1 MSQVEEP
8 NDPNHISATGNSWAS
23 AKVGI
28 TLPHSRAFRF
38 ATRTN
43 SVGTSKDDDG
53 NPLHLEIPTNHSLE
67 DRTPKQTLSTP
78 IIAKKKKIENPW
90 IDHSELGE
98 FGTAEES
105 PLGTNDNSFEESLT
119 TPKTP
124 GKVTQCEADQNGAN
138 SEKTETEK
146 IANLE
151 DKVGEKQ
158 EIPASEE
165 KQETNKEE
173 NSEKSQTNVTL
184 PEQQENNE
192 TIVQENLEEKKEE
205 KKSEE
210 NLDAENLEEQPDL
223 SKEEKKSEEN
233 HKENE
238 NEIAEVKE
246 GEEMVRAAAETKEKK
261 DAPEKQ
267 ENQENGEEK
276 GTEEDKKEELKEKR
290 RREILEELIETE
302 RNYLSDLEVIIN
314 VFYIPLQ
321 EKSLL
326 AKEQM
331 YKLFSNIQDIY
342 NTVNVNFLKELED
355 LKNEKSTESVGSI
368 LCKFANLFK
377 LYAAYCSN
385 QPIVRDSIETFKQEN
400 EEFAS
405 FLKKAQKR
413 KECRKLDLTSFLM
426 TPLQRLCKYPL
437 LLKVLLSLPPLFSL
451 LPFIHPPLS
460 FPLFIL
466 PLPPSLPSCS

>member
-124 GKVTQCEADQNGAN
+124 GKVTQCEADQNGAI

-184 PEQQENNE
+184 PEQQENNR
-192 TIVQENLEEKKEE
+192 
-205 KKSEE
+205 SE
-210 NLDAENLEEQPDL
+210 
-223 SKEEKKSEEN
+223 
-233 HKENE
+233 
-238 NEIAEVKE
+238 
-246 GEEMVRAAAETKEKK
+246 
-261 DAPEKQ
+261 
-267 ENQENGEEK
+267 
-276 GTEEDKKEELKEKR
+276 
-290 RREILEELIETE
+290 
-302 RNYLSDLEVIIN
+302 
-314 VFYIPLQ
+314 
-321 EKSLL
+321 
-326 AKEQM
+326 
-331 YKLFSNIQDIY
+331 
-342 NTVNVNFLKELED
+342 
-355 LKNEKSTESVGSI
+355 
-368 LCKFANLFK
+368 
-377 LYAAYCSN
+377 
-385 QPIVRDSIETFKQEN
+385 
-400 EEFAS
+400 
-405 FLKKAQKR
+405 
-413 KECRKLDLTSFLM
+413 
-426 TPLQRLCKYPL
+426 
-437 LLKVLLSLPPLFSL
+437 
-451 LPFIHPPLS
+451 
-460 FPLFIL
+460 
-466 PLPPSLPSCS
+466 